1 MPVHTLKNSARKM
14 DPVKRAYLELH
25 IAVLLFG
32 FTAILGDLIS
42 LSAIVLVWW
51 RVFIT
56 SISLLFLIRFG
67 KNLKKIPARLV
78 RQYIVIGCIVAVHWL
93 CFFGAVKY
101 SNASITLI
109 CMSTTSLFAAIL
121 EPLLLKKPFQ
131 WIDLG
136 LGLIVIPAMALIV
149 RSTELEMKMG
159 IWIGLLSALLAAV
172 FSIWN
177 KKLVHEADPMEISFI
192 ELGSGWLFLSLLM
205 PFYLSSGSH
214 ILFWPTAS
222 DLVYLLVL
230 ALLCTTLAHVL
241 SLRSLKYIS
250 AFASTLTIN
259 LEPVYG
265 IILAWLILKENEELN
280 PTFYVGGLVIL
291 LTVLSY
297 PIMTRRFRK
306 GV

>member
-1 MPVHTLKNSARKM
+1 MNK
-14 DPVKRAYLELH
+14 VKQAYLELH

-51 RVFIT
+51 RVLIT

-67 KNLKKIPARLV
+67 KNLKKIPRRLIV
-78 RQYIVIGCIVAVHWL
+78 QYMTIGAIVAAHWL

-101 SNASITLI
+101 SNASICLV

-121 EPLLLKKPFQ
+121 EPMMLRDKTFE
-131 WIDLG
+131 WHELG
-136 LGLIVIPAMALIV
+136 LGLIIIPAMVMIV
-149 RSTELEMKMG
+149 STTELEMKMG

-177 KKLVHEADPMEISFI
+177 KKLVDKHDPMEITFI

-205 PFYLSSGSH
+205 PFYLYFGED
-214 ILFWPTAS
+214 IPFWPTSS
-222 DLVYLLVL
+222 DWGYLLVL
-230 ALLCTTLAHVL
+230 ALLCTTLAYVL
-241 SLRSLKYIS
+241 SLRALKYIS
-250 AFASTLTIN
+250 AFASALTVN

-280 PTFYVGGLVIL
+280 STFYIGGAVIL
-291 LTVLSY
+291 IAVLSY
-297 PIMTRRFRK
+297 PFITRRLISK
-306 GV
+306 NKQD

>member
-1 MPVHTLKNSARKM
+1 M

-67 KNLKKIPARLV
+67 KNLKKIPVRLV
-78 RQYIVIGCIVAVHWL
+78 RQYIVIGFIVAVHWL
-93 CFFGAVKY
+93 CFFGAIKY

-109 CMSTTSLFAAIL
+109 CMSTTSLFAAVL

-136 LGLIVIPAMALIV
+136 LGLIIIPAMALIV

-177 KKLVHEADPMEISFI
+177 KKLVHETDPMEITFI

-205 PFYLSSGSH
+205 PFYLSSEEH
-214 ILFWPTAS
+214 IPFWPTAS

-230 ALLCTTLAHVL
+230 ALLCTTLAYVL

-250 AFASTLTIN
+250 AFASALTVN

-265 IILAWLILKENEELN
+265 IILAWLILKENKELN
-280 PTFYVGGLVIL
+280 LTFYVGGLVIL

-297 PIMTRRFRK
+297 PMLTRWVREK
-306 GV
+306 

>member
-1 MPVHTLKNSARKM
+1 M
-14 DPVKRAYLELH
+14 DKVKQAYLELH

-56 SISLLFLIRFG
+56 CISLLFLIRFG
-67 KNLKKIPARLV
+67 KNLVKIPFRLV
-78 RQYIVIGCIVAVHWL
+78 WQYMAIGCIVAIHWL

-101 SNASITLI
+101 SNASICLV
-109 CMSTTSLFAAIL
+109 CMSTTSFFAAVL
-121 EPLLLKKPFQ
+121 EPILLKKSFQ

-136 LGLIVIPAMALIV
+136 LGLIIIPAMALIV
-149 RSTELEMKMG
+149 STTELEMKMG

-177 KKLVHEADPMEISFI
+177 KKLMEEEINPMEITFI

-205 PFYLSSGSH
+205 PIYLLSAENVP
-214 ILFWPTAS
+214 FWPTTS
-222 DLVYLLVL
+222 DWGYLIVL
-230 ALLCTTLAHVL
+230 ALLCTTLAYVL
-241 SLRSLKYIS
+241 SLRALKYIS
-250 AFASTLTIN
+250 AFASALTVN

-265 IILAWLILKENEELN
+265 IILAWLILNENEELN
-280 PTFYVGGLVIL
+280 TTFYIGGAVIVL
-291 LTVLSY
+291 AVLSY
-297 PIMTRRFRK
+297 PILTRRLRK
-306 GV
+306 AV